1 MPLELPPTKS
11 ALLYLRRQL
20 RFIEQGH
27 DMLERKRE
35 LLTLVV
41 RERLQDYRARRA
53 QAQEALA
60 GAYRWLGIAE
70 LRMGG
75 HVLEQLAVGLA
86 PALAVRILPRSS
98 VGVEYPTVSVDILPD
113 RPVALM
119 GSDPSF
125 DAARASLLDLVALLA
140 RLGEAETAL
149 RRLLVEE
156 RKTQKRVNALR
167 YNVIPRH
174 RRRLAEI
181 EAVLAEE
188 ERMCRFRLQRF
199 QADAGALRPSC

>member
-1 MPLELPPTKS
+1 
-11 ALLYLRRQL
+11 
-20 RFIEQGH
+20 
-27 DMLERKRE
+27 
-35 LLTLVV
+35 
-41 RERLQDYRARRA
+41 
-53 QAQEALA
+53 
-60 GAYRWLGIAE
+60 
-70 LRMGG
+70 MGG
-75 HVLEQLAVGLA
+75 HVLEQLAVGLS
-86 PALAVRILPRSS
+86 PALAVSILPRSS
-98 VGVEYPTVSVDILPD
+98 VGVEYATISVETLPA

-119 GSDPSF
+119 WTDPSF

-188 ERMCRFRLQRF
+188 ERMCRFLLQRF
-199 QADAGALRPSC
+199 RADSIALTCPHDGC

>member
-1 MPLELPPTKS
+1 MALELPPTKS
-11 ALLYLRRQL
+11 ALLCLRRQL

-35 LLTLVV
+35 LLSLVV
-41 RERLQDYRARRA
+41 RDRLKDYRARRA
-53 QAQEALA
+53 QAQEALDR
-60 GAYRWLGIAE
+60 AYRWLGIAE

-75 HVLEQLAVGLA
+75 HVLEQLAVGLS
-86 PALAVRILPRSS
+86 PALAVSILPRSS
-98 VGVEYPTVSVDILPD
+98 VGVEYPTVSVETPPA

-119 GSDPSF
+119 WTDPSF
-125 DAARASLLDLVALLA
+125 DAARASLLELVALLA

-174 RRRLAEI
+174 RRRLGEI

-188 ERMCRFRLQRF
+188 ERMCRFLLQRF
-199 QADAGALRPSC
+199 QTDSIACT

>member
-41 RERLQDYRARRA
+41 RDRLKDYRARRTL
-53 QAQEALA
+53 AQEALA

-75 HVLEQLAVGLA
+75 HILEQLAVGLE
-86 PALAVRILPRSS
+86 PALAVSILPRSS
-98 VGVEYPTVSVDILPD
+98 VGVEYPTVSVNILPG

-119 GSDPSF
+119 WTDPSF

-174 RRRLAEI
+174 RRRLTEI

-188 ERMCRFRLQRF
+188 ERMCRFLLQRF
-199 QADAGALRPSC
+199 QADTIACA

>member
-1 MPLELPPTKS
+1 MALELPPTKS

-41 RERLQDYRARRA
+41 RDRLKDYRARRA
-53 QAQEALA
+53 QAQQALDL
-60 GAYRWLGIAE
+60 AYRWLGIAE

-75 HVLEQLAVGLA
+75 HVLEQLAIGLS
-86 PALAVRILPRSS
+86 PALAVSILPRSS
-98 VGVEYPTVSVDILPD
+98 VGVEYPTVSVETLPA

-119 GSDPSF
+119 WTDPSF
-125 DAARASLLDLVALLA
+125 DAARASLLELVALLA

-188 ERMCRFRLQRF
+188 ERLCRFLLQRF
-199 QADAGALRPSC
+199 QTDSIACT

>member
-35 LLTLVV
+35 LLSLVV
-41 RERLQDYRARRA
+41 RDRLKDYLGRRA
-53 QAQEALA
+53 QARQALA

-75 HVLEQLAVGLA
+75 HVLEQLAVGLE
-86 PALAVRILPRSS
+86 PALAVSILPRSS
-98 VGVEYPTVSVDILPD
+98 VGVEYPTVAVELLPG

-119 GSDPSF
+119 WTDPSF
-125 DAARASLLDLVALLA
+125 DAARAGLLELVALLA

-149 RRLLVEE
+149 RRLLAEE

-174 RRRLAEI
+174 RRRLAQI
-181 EAVLAEE
+181 EATLAEE
-188 ERMCRFRLQRF
+188 ERMGRFLLQRF
-199 QADAGALRPSC
+199 QGEAIARA

>member
-11 ALLYLRRQL
+11 ALLHLRRQL

-27 DMLERKRE
+27 DMLERKHE

-41 RERLQDYRARRA
+41 RDRLKDYRARRA
-53 QAQEALA
+53 LAQEALDS
-60 GAYRWLGIAE
+60 AYRWLGIAE

-86 PALAVRILPRSS
+86 PALAVSILPRSS
-98 VGVEYPTVSVDILPD
+98 VGVEYPTVSVDTLPG

-119 GSDPSF
+119 WTDPSF
-125 DAARASLLDLVALLA
+125 DAARAGLLDLVALLA

-174 RRRLAEI
+174 RRRLTEI

-188 ERMCRFRLQRF
+188 ERMCRFLLQRF
-199 QADAGALRPSC
+199 QADAIACP